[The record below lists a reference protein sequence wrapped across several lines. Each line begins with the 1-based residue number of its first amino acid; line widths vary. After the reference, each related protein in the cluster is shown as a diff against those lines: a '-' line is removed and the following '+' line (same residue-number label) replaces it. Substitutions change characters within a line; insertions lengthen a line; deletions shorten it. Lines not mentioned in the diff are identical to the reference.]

1 VEAGP
6 RVCKIEEATVPT
18 TEFRTIMVALDGS
31 SFAEAA
37 LAAARELARRAAA
50 RLHLVSVRER
60 GPGWASDL
68 WPTPEMDR
76 WREEYLAKV
85 AEAMA
90 AEGDVEVTT
99 ALPVGDQV
107 PDALLAEA
115 GDAGA
120 DLLVLSSHGRGRL
133 SRSWLGNVAASVLH
147 HAELP
152 LLVVRPEE
160 EAGAD
165 EAGAGGEGPGTAP
178 APWGPV
184 DRVLVALDGTPASEA
199 AVEPALGLARL
210 LDARLHLVRVAP
222 FPRAY
227 TSPYIPHA
235 VQINQDVVNEE
246 EEKARSYLDE
256 ARTRLVPEGVEVD
269 AEVVVTSQPARGIL
283 AEAAEAGAGLVALAT
298 HHGALRRFALG
309 STADKVVRASDR
321 PVLLVRSP
329 EE

>member
-1 VEAGP
+1 M
-6 RVCKIEEATVPT
+6 PT

-37 LAAARELARRAAA
+37 LAAARELARRAGA

-160 EAGAD
+160 EEEAGAD
-165 EAGAGGEGPGTAP
+165 EAGAEGEPPGTAP

-246 EEKARSYLDE
+246 EEKARSYLAE